1 MPITAVGLAAAAIA
15 EAATHQG
22 KANIDGTMQVYLE
35 QLRVTESGGQIVF
48 DSTLRGEIATAS
60 PLPVIEVATVKF
72 TASSTFKLEMQSDG
86 RVIFQR
92 AGDPTHSTPEVDAPA
107 WVKTASPIMEAIV
120 GLVGTILT
128 VVTDGVAALLAA
140 AIFGL
145 IEVAFQ
151 FLPTV
156 VQRQI
161 KAAAGQGAPAG
172 LEQLVTVA
180 ASPITWTDKTFKVTD
195 IAMDG
200 DLAFS
205 GVFA

>member
-1 MPITAVGLAAAAIA
+1 M
-15 EAATHQG
+15 
-22 KANIDGTMQVYLE
+22 
-35 QLRVTESGGQIVF
+35 ES
-48 DSTLRGEIATAS
+48 
-60 PLPVIEVATVKF
+60 PP
-72 TASSTFKLEMQSDG
+72 
-86 RVIFQR
+86 
-92 AGDPTHSTPEVDAPA
+92 
-107 WVKTASPIMEAIV
+107 
-120 GLVGTILT
+120 
-128 VVTDGVAALLAA
+128 LLAA

-180 ASPITWTDKTFKVTD
+180 ASPITWTDKTFKATD
-195 IAMDG
+195 VAMDG

-205 GVFA
+205 GVFT